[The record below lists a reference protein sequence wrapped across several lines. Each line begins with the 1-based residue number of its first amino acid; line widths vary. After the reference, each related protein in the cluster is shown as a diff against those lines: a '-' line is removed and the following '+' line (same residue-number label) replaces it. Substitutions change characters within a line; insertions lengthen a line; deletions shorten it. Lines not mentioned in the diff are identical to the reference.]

1 MAHLPPFPSRDDVI
15 TTQAPRNRFT
25 KRIADWL
32 QAVVD
37 SVETLDTR
45 ASSLVAQDAALLMA
59 DVALVAAVAALQPTR
74 GDYVPSL
81 LFGGAAVGM
90 TYSRQQGYFVKTGR
104 LVHAAV
110 RISLTAKGSS
120 AGQATISLP
129 FPYDQADGENIH
141 PSGVMGYGVG
151 FAGLTSPPTFWLTGT
166 LAILTHWSAT
176 QIAGL
181 TEAHFTNTTDLLFSC
196 EYRTPP

>member
-37 SVETLDTR
+37 SLETLDTR
-45 ASSLVAQDAALLMA
+45 ASSLVAQDAALA
-59 DVALVAAVAALQPTR
+59 VAVAALQPTR

-120 AGQATISLP
+120 AGRATISLP
-129 FPYDQADGENIH
+129 FPYEQTDGENIH
-141 PSGVMGYGVG
+141 PSGVMGYGVD
-151 FAGLTSPPTFWLTGT
+151 FAGLTSPPTFWLTET
-166 LAILTHWSAT
+166 MAILTHWSAT
-176 QIAGL
+176 QIADL